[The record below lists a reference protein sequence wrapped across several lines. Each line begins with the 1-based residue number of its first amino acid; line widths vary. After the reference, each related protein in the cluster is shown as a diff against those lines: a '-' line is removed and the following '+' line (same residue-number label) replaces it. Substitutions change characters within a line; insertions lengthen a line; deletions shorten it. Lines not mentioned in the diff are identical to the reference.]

1 MEEEQTA
8 ADGIDLIKR
17 QIISVSDPSGQ
28 YFDKASIA
36 VKGIV
41 MLSNKSNT
49 AKWATR
55 ISLVFSEDLALREG
69 AEFEILLR
77 LRLCEQRASRSKE
90 LAENDARVNIT
101 YRKM

>member
-1 MEEEQTA
+1 M
-8 ADGIDLIKR
+8 
-17 QIISVSDPSGQ
+17 SDPSGQ

-69 AEFEILLR
+69 AEFEIL
-77 LRLCEQRASRSKE
+77 ANFPSKCTRRNYARE
-90 LAENDARVNIT
+90 LDHGHTGKRPIIE
-101 YRKM
+101 